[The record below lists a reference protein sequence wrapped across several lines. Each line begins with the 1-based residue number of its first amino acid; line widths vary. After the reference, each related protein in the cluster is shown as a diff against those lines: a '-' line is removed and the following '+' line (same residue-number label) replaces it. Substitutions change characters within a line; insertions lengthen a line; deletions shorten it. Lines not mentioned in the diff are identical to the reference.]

1 MENMLKKATADG
13 KLIWVFVTK
22 AMHDL
27 VYSIGN
33 EDITTTDESDDETED
48 SLSSLRSS
56 EEEICLVSC
65 SNLPVARQS
74 NIQGQPW
81 DAHLALPGDAHIA
94 FTGDV
99 DLALQGDAHI
109 SLPGDAH
116 LTLQGDAHLA
126 LPGTNY
132 NTIVVEETTDVT
144 SSTAKIDK
152 IGSDTKVPKSDKKR
166 SHPDVS
172 SADNDS
178 PVVHYKRSSQP
189 IRRRYKI
196 FSSSSEDDVEVTRT
210 VNAGR
215 KDKVAD
221 QVKKDCK
228 KPEGKKATKNYYIKK
243 DSNKHDVKKDSKK
256 HNVKKDSKKHHV
268 NEVSEN
274 QDAKTDSRKHDV
286 KKKPKHD
293 YKESKHHI

>member
-65 SNLPVARQS
+65 SNLPGDDIARQS

-126 LPGTNY
+126 LQGDAHLALQGDAHLALPGTNY

-144 SSTAKIDK
+144 SSTALGLIQ
-152 IGSDTKVPKSDKKR
+152 KSR
-166 SHPDVS
+166 
-172 SADNDS
+172 NLM
-178 PVVHYKRSSQP
+178 
-189 IRRRYKI
+189 IRIREALVI
-196 FSSSSEDDVEVTRT
+196 NHEV
-210 VNAGR
+210 
-215 KDKVAD
+215 
-221 QVKKDCK
+221 
-228 KPEGKKATKNYYIKK
+228 
-243 DSNKHDVKKDSKK
+243 
-256 HNVKKDSKKHHV
+256 
-268 NEVSEN
+268 
-274 QDAKTDSRKHDV
+274 
-286 KKKPKHD
+286 
-293 YKESKHHI
+293 